1 MIFEGLAPDGGLYVP
16 ELWPV
21 LDPKLI
27 ETFRDLTYNEIAFHV
42 LKVFLDESVNDD
54 TLQDIITNSYK
65 NFKSKDVTP
74 LIHIH
79 NNEYLLELFHGP
91 TMAFKDVAM
100 QFIGNIMNYY
110 LNNNNEKINILG
122 ATSGDT
128 GAAAIEG
135 FKK

>member
-1 MIFEGLAPDGGLYVP
+1 MY
-16 ELWPV
+16 
-21 LDPKLI
+21 
-27 ETFRDLTYNEIAFHV
+27 

-54 TLQDIITNSYK
+54 TFARYYHNSYK

-128 GAAAIEG
+128 GLNDN
-135 FKK
+135 